1 MQVTT
6 STSNYKKCLYVF
18 SIQTFNSCILKY
30 QLILFLSLKLYPRI
44 AKLTKIWKKE
54 HFQNN
59 AALRQENQIMDL
71 NHLKNALW
79 KPKDQ
84 KQLAPKKKEQLQSVI
99 DLRQKTQLQSIMSLL
114 RRKGLLLDLP
124 TGGNI
129 ILSSPNTIIHRI
141 FPRYLKTKHVKSWTK
156 EEHILLNV

>member
-1 MQVTT
+1 
-6 STSNYKKCLYVF
+6 
-18 SIQTFNSCILKY
+18 
-30 QLILFLSLKLYPRI
+30 
-44 AKLTKIWKKE
+44 
-54 HFQNN
+54 
-59 AALRQENQIMDL
+59 MDL

-99 DLRQKTQLQSIMSLL
+99 DLRQKTKLQSIMSLL

-129 ILSSPNTIIHRI
+129 ILSSPNISRI
-141 FPRYLKTKHVKSWTK
+141 FPRYLKTKPIQNWTK